1 MSVATTVSA
10 ARSHESSATISISG
24 AVDST
29 LTIEQ
34 LGFRSLVL
42 TGSLTAT
49 VNVFFPATSSDIGS
63 WWIVTNSTS
72 GAYSV
77 TCKNTTGTG
86 IVVAQGKTACLK
98 WDGTNLILFP
108 TESVAAGFAASGA
121 NADITAMTGIP
132 SGITMQG
139 GLNVAGSVGGNSAAT
154 SAFTLAASAPS
165 YASDANKTLSA
176 AEYSCPV
183 VVVTSGVSLT
193 ATRNLVVPLTGFWIV
208 TNSTT
213 GGQSIQVIGASGT
226 GVTIANGKVA
236 ICRGNGTNIT
246 RVTADATP

>member
-77 TCKNTTGTG
+77 TCKNTTRS
-86 IVVAQGKTACLK
+86 
-98 WDGTNLILFP
+98 
-108 TESVAAGFAASGA
+108 EEH
-121 NADITAMTGIP
+121 
-132 SGITMQG
+132 
-139 GLNVAGSVGGNSAAT
+139 T
-154 SAFTLAASAPS
+154 SELQSHSFIS
-165 YASDANKTLSA
+165 YAAFCL
-176 AEYSCPV
+176 
-183 VVVTSGVSLT
+183 
-193 ATRNLVVPLTGFWIV
+193 
-208 TNSTT
+208 
-213 GGQSIQVIGASGT
+213 
-226 GVTIANGKVA
+226 
-236 ICRGNGTNIT
+236 
-246 RVTADATP
+246 